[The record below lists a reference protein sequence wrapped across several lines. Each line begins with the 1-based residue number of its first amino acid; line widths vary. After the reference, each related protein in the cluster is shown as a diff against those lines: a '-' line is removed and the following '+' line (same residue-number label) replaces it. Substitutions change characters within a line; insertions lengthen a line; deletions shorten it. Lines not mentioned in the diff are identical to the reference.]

1 MIVLRN
7 VSKVYDFSVTALD
20 DVTLSIPRGDFV
32 FLVGHNGAGK
42 TTLLSLLVRADRA
55 SSGVVLVGGQDLA
68 LLKAAHVPLL
78 RRRFGIVFQDLKL
91 FPGKTVA
98 ENVALAMQVQGYTGK
113 RARQRTADALELV
126 GLQRKASFLPG
137 QISGGEQRK
146 AAIARAIVHRPEIF
160 IADEPTAS
168 LAPEAAWEVITLLMQ
183 INQRG
188 ITTLVATHDRDVVDG
203 FSRRVVALDNGSIVR
218 DVQIGKF
225 QESYSSATA

>member
-7 VSKVYDFSVTALD
+7 VSKVYDFSITALD
-20 DVTLSIPRGDFV
+20 DVTLSIPKGDFV

-68 LLKAAHVPLL
+68 LLRGSEIPLL

-98 ENVALAMQVQGYTGK
+98 ENVALAMQVQGHTGK
-113 RARQRTADALELV
+113 RARQRAADALELV

-168 LAPEAAWEVITLLMQ
+168 LTPEAAWEIITLLMQ
-183 INQRG
+183 INQLG

-203 FSRRVVALDNGSIVR
+203 FSRRVVALDNGRIVR

>member
-7 VSKVYDFSVTALD
+7 VSKVFDFRVTALN
-20 DVTLSIPRGDFV
+20 DVTLSVPKGDFV

-42 TTLLSLLVRADRA
+42 TTLLSLLVRSDQA

-68 LLKAAHVPLL
+68 LMRESEIPLL

-91 FPGKTVA
+91 FPSKTVA
-98 ENVALAMQVQGYTGK
+98 ENVALAMQVQGWTGK
-113 RARQRTADALELV
+113 RARTSAADALEMV
-126 GLQRKASFLPG
+126 GLQHRATFLPG

-168 LAPEAAWEVITLLMQ
+168 LSPEAAWEITSLLMK
-183 INQRG
+183 INQLG
-188 ITTLVATHDRDVVDG
+188 ITTIVATHDKDVVDG
-203 FSRRVVALDNGSIVR
+203 FSRRVVALETGRVVR
-218 DVQIGKF
+218 DVQVGKF
-225 QESYSSATA
+225 QEN

>member
-7 VSKVYDFSVTALD
+7 VSKVYDFRVTALD
-20 DVTLSIPRGDFV
+20 DITLSVPKGDFV

-42 TTLLSLLVRADRA
+42 TTLLSLLVRADQA

-68 LLKAAHVPLL
+68 LMKESEIPLL

-98 ENVALAMQVQGYTGK
+98 ENVALALQIQGCAGK
-113 RARQRTADALELV
+113 RARTSAADALELV
-126 GLQRKASFLPG
+126 GLQHRASFLPG

-146 AAIARAIVHRPEIF
+146 AAIARAIVHRPDIF

-168 LAPEAAWEVITLLMQ
+168 LSPDVAWEITSLLME
-183 INQRG
+183 INQLG
-188 ITTLVATHDRDVVDG
+188 ITTIVATHDRDVVDG
-203 FSRRVVALDNGSIVR
+203 FSRRVVALDNGRIVR

-225 QESYSSATA
+225 QENSINATT

>member
-7 VSKVYDFSVTALD
+7 VSKVYDFRVTALN

-42 TTLLSLLVRADRA
+42 TTLLSLLVRADQA

-68 LLKAAHVPLL
+68 LLKDSEIPLL

-98 ENVALAMQVQGYTGK
+98 ENVALAMQVQGCNGK
-113 RARQRTADALELV
+113 RARTSAADALELV
-126 GLQRKASFLPG
+126 GLQHRASFLPG

-168 LAPEAAWEVITLLMQ
+168 LPPESAWEITSLLMEV
-183 INQRG
+183 NRLG
-188 ITTLVATHDRDVVDG
+188 ITTIVATHDKDVVDG
-203 FSRRVVALDNGSIVR
+203 FSRRVVALDNGRVVR

-225 QESYSSATA
+225 MEN

>member
-7 VSKVYDFSVTALD
+7 VSKVYDFRVTALD
-20 DVTLSIPRGDFV
+20 DVTLSVPKGDFV

-42 TTLLSLLVRADRA
+42 TTLLSLLVRADQA

-68 LLKAAHVPLL
+68 MMKDSEIPLL

-91 FPGKTVA
+91 FPGKTVT
-98 ENVALAMQVQGYTGK
+98 ENVALAMQVQGCTGK
-113 RARQRTADALELV
+113 RARTSAADALELV
-126 GLQRKASFLPG
+126 GLQHRAAFLPG

-146 AAIARAIVHRPEIF
+146 AAIARAIVHRPEVF

-168 LAPEAAWEVITLLMQ
+168 LSPEAAWEITSLLMQ
-183 INQRG
+183 VNQLG
-188 ITTLVATHDRDVVDG
+188 ITTIVATHDRDVVDG
-203 FSRRVVALDNGSIVR
+203 FSRRVVALDNGRVVR

-225 QESYSSATA
+225 QEN

>member
-20 DVTLSIPRGDFV
+20 DVTLSIPKGDFV

-55 SSGVVLVGGQDLA
+55 TSGVVLVGGQDLA
-68 LLKAAHVPLL
+68 LLRGSAIPML

-98 ENVALAMQVQGYTGK
+98 ENVALAMQVQGCTGK
-113 RARQRTADALELV
+113 RARQRAADALELV
-126 GLQRKASFLPG
+126 GLQRKAAFLPG

-168 LAPEAAWEVITLLMQ
+168 LTPEAAWEITTLLMT
-183 INQRG
+183 INQLG

-203 FSRRVVALDNGSIVR
+203 FSRRVVALDNGRIVR

>member
-7 VSKVYDFSVTALD
+7 VSKFYDSSVTALD
-20 DVTLSIPRGDFV
+20 DVTLSIPKGDFV

-42 TTLLSLLVRADRA
+42 TTLLSLLVRADQA

-68 LLKAAHVPLL
+68 LIKESEIPLL

-98 ENVALAMQVQGYTGK
+98 ENVALAMQIQGCTGK
-113 RARQRTADALELV
+113 RARISAAEALDIV
-126 GLQRKASFLPG
+126 GLQHRATFLPG

-168 LAPEAAWEVITLLMQ
+168 LPPDIAWEITSLLMEV
-183 INQRG
+183 NQLG
-188 ITTLVATHDRDVVDG
+188 ITTVVATHDRDVVDG
-203 FSRRVVALDNGSIVR
+203 FSRRVVALDSGRVVR
-218 DVQIGKF
+218 DVQVGRF
-225 QESYSSATA
+225 QEN

>member
-1 MIVLRN
+1 MFCAT
-7 VSKVYDFSVTALD
+7 SPKVYDFRVTALD
-20 DVTLSIPRGDFV
+20 DVTLSVPKGDFV

-42 TTLLSLLVRADRA
+42 TTLLSLLVRADQA

-68 LLKAAHVPLL
+68 LMKESEIPLL

-98 ENVALAMQVQGYTGK
+98 ENVELALQIQGCAGK
-113 RARQRTADALELV
+113 RARTSAADALELV
-126 GLQRKASFLPG
+126 GLQHRASFLPG

-146 AAIARAIVHRPEIF
+146 AAIARAIVHRPDIF

-168 LAPEAAWEVITLLMQ
+168 LPPDVAWEITSLLME
-183 INQRG
+183 INQLG
-188 ITTLVATHDRDVVDG
+188 ITTIVATHDRDVVDG
-203 FSRRVVALDNGSIVR
+203 FSRRVVALDNGRIVR

-225 QESYSSATA
+225 QEN

>member
-20 DVTLSIPRGDFV
+20 DVTLSVPKGDFV

-42 TTLLSLLVRADRA
+42 TTLLSLLVRADQA

-68 LLKAAHVPLL
+68 LLKEADIPLL

-98 ENVALAMQVQGYTGK
+98 ENVALALQIQGCTGR
-113 RARQRTADALELV
+113 RAYDSAAEALELV
-126 GLQRKASFLPG
+126 GLQHKSSSLPG

-168 LAPEAAWEVITLLMQ
+168 LSPDTAWEITSLLMQ
-183 INQRG
+183 INRLG

-203 FSRRVVALDNGSIVR
+203 FSRRVVALDNGRIVR

-225 QESYSSATA
+225 QEN

>member
-20 DVTLSIPRGDFV
+20 DVTLSIPKGDFV

-68 LLKAAHVPLL
+68 LLKGADVPLL

-98 ENVALAMQVQGYTGK
+98 ENVALAMQVQGCTGK
-113 RARQRTADALELV
+113 RARTRTADALELV
-126 GLQRKASFLPG
+126 GLQRKASFFPG

-168 LAPEAAWEVITLLMQ
+168 LTPEAAWEITALLMQ
-183 INQRG
+183 INQLG
-188 ITTLVATHDRDVVDG
+188 ITTLVATHDKDVVDG
-203 FSRRVVALDNGSIVR
+203 FSRRVVALDSGRIVR

>member
-7 VSKVYDFSVTALD
+7 VSKVYDFRVTALD
-20 DVTLSIPRGDFV
+20 DVTLSIPKGDFV

-42 TTLLSLLVRADRA
+42 TTLLSLLVRADHA

-68 LLKAAHVPLL
+68 LLKDSEIPLL

-98 ENVALAMQVQGYTGK
+98 ENVALAMQVQGCNGR
-113 RARQRTADALELV
+113 RARTSAEAALELV
-126 GLQRKASFLPG
+126 GLQHRASFLPG

-168 LAPEAAWEVITLLMQ
+168 LPPESAWEITSLLMEV
-183 INQRG
+183 NRLG
-188 ITTLVATHDRDVVDG
+188 ITTIVATHDKDVVDG
-203 FSRRVVALDNGSIVR
+203 FSRRVVALDNGRVVR

-225 QESYSSATA
+225 MEN

>member
-7 VSKVYDFSVTALD
+7 VSKVFDFSVTALD

-42 TTLLSLLVRADRA
+42 TTLLSLLVRADQA

-68 LLKAAHVPLL
+68 LLKDSEIPLL

-98 ENVALAMQVQGYTGK
+98 ENVALAMQVQGCTG
-113 RARQRTADALELV
+113 RHARTSARDALELV
-126 GLQRKASFLPG
+126 GLQHRASFLPG

-168 LAPEAAWEVITLLMQ
+168 LSPDAAWEITTLLMEV
-183 INQRG
+183 NRLG
-188 ITTLVATHDRDVVDG
+188 ITTLIATHDKDVVDG
-203 FSRRVVALDNGSIVR
+203 FSRRVVALDNGRIVR
-218 DVQIGKF
+218 DVQVGKF
-225 QESYSSATA
+225 MEN